1 MAKLIMVRHG
11 ESDGNRE
18 RRFTSTPAAPLTDL
32 GRAQAREAAETIKK
46 GRFAPR
52 RIITSPYSRAHETG
66 RIIASVLELPVEIE
80 EGIYE
85 REFGYLR
92 GMSYD
97 AIHQDPSYNSA
108 DLWTWKPEGGE
119 SFEDLRRRI
128 APIID
133 KLAARSDAEGELMV
147 VSHGGVMLAAWAHVT
162 GSWEGAQVPPNCGI
176 ILIERAAGDYKAPT
190 VVAGAPTV
198 APF

>member
-1 MAKLIMVRHG
+1 MARLIMVRHG

-18 RRFTSTPAAPLTDL
+18 RRFTTTPAAPLTDL
-32 GRAQAREAAETIKK
+32 GRAQAREAAETIK

-52 RIITSPYSRAHETG
+52 RVITSPYSRAQETG
-66 RIIASVLELPVEIE
+66 QIIASALGLQIEIE
-80 EGIYE
+80 DGIYE

-128 APIID
+128 APLID
-133 KLAARSDAEGELMV
+133 KLAARSDAEGELLV

-162 GSWEGAQVPPNCGI
+162 GSWEGAAVPPNCGI
-176 ILIERAAGDYKAPT
+176 VLIEREGESFRAP
-190 VVAGAPTV
+190 VIVSGAPTV

>member
-1 MAKLIMVRHG
+1 MARLIMVRHG

-18 RRFTSTPAAPLTDL
+18 RRFTTTPAAPLTDL
-32 GRAQAREAAETIKK
+32 GRAQAREAAETIK

-52 RIITSPYSRAHETG
+52 RVITSTYSRAHETG
-66 RIIASVLELPVEIE
+66 RIIAAVLGLPIEIE
-80 EGIYE
+80 DGIHE

-133 KLAARSDAEGELMV
+133 KLATRSDAEGELLV
-147 VSHGGVMLAAWAHVT
+147 VSHGGVMLAAWAYVT

-176 ILIERAAGDYKAPT
+176 VLVEREAGRYQPP
-190 VVAGAPTV
+190 VVIAGAPTV